1 MLWRFTLGE
10 CTPYL
15 KHRQRETLFREL
27 AIAFLTGG
35 KEETPEDAY
44 CAACR
49 QAGKDDCATCTR
61 EIKTREPK
69 QN

>member
-1 MLWRFTLGE
+1 M
-10 CTPYL
+10 

-35 KEETPEDAY
+35 KEETTEDAY
-44 CAACR
+44 CAACK
-49 QAGKDDCATCTR
+49 QAGKADCSNCTR